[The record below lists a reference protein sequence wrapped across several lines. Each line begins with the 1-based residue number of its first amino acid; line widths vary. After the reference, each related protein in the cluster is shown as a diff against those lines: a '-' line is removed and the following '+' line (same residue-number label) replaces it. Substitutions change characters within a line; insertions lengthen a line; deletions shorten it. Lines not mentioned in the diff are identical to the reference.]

1 MTYEISPD
9 RDIAF
14 NFVNAQLGCGR
25 TANQRGLSLIKDGE
39 VIAGIVY
46 DEFNGSN
53 VFMHVAATPGRRW
66 MTRAF
71 LHNAFLYP
79 FVQMGANRITGWV
92 EADNLD
98 ARRFDEHLG
107 FRPEAVLKGAG
118 SKGQDVILY
127 VMHREDCRYA

>member
-9 RDIAF
+9 RDTAF
-14 NFVNAQLGCGR
+14 NFVTAQLGCGR
-25 TANQRGLSLIKDGE
+25 TENQRGLSLSKDGE
-39 VIAGIVY
+39 VIAAIVY